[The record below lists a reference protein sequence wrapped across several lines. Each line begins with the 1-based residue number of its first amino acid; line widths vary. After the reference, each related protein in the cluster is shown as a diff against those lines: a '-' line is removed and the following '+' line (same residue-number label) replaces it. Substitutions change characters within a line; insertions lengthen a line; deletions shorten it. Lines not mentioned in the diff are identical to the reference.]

1 MFYILKNKLANNHS
15 FIKAYHFW
23 TNALI
28 IAVIINFL
36 FFRTLFLDI
45 EENSF
50 FYLINYI
57 IEYGI
62 FLAFFLLLF
71 YKFYNYLF
79 NSQILD
85 GILGIIFLIFGV
97 LKLYISD
104 INIYNITELLFFIFT
119 FLITIKTILPL
130 ILLKNINELQRG
142 AYIFILISLG
152 FSNFNY
158 IILSANKIIDND
170 IMHYISLYL
179 IEYMG
184 KVSSISF
191 IIIMIGYIIIFAKR
205 MIKKNIYKYFIF
217 ILVFTIVFILKSKY
231 SNYLIIISFYNA
243 LGIGLSFPFILYVG
257 IIFMFLIILFGYLT
271 DSIIS
276 KKYSAEFFVF
286 TLFILAGLD
295 MSGFTLRLM
304 SIFSIIEMSEMV
316 ELIEIKERDNLT
328 L

>member
-1 MFYILKNKLANNHS
+1 MFYILKNKIANNNS

-36 FFRTLFLDI
+36 FFRNLFLDI
-45 EENSF
+45 KENSF

-130 ILLKNINELQRG
+130 ILSKNINELQRG

-152 FSNFNY
+152 FSNLNY
-158 IILSANKIIDND
+158 IIISANKIIDND
-170 IMHYISLYL
+170 SMHYISLYL

-217 ILVFTIVFILKSKY
+217 ILVFTIVFILKY
-231 SNYLIIISFYNA
+231 SNHLIIISFYNA

-257 IIFMFLIILFGYLT
+257 IIFMFLIILFVYLT

-276 KKYSAEFFVF
+276 KKYSAEFLVF

-316 ELIEIKERDNLT
+316 ELIEIKDKEL
-328 L
+328 

>member
-1 MFYILKNKLANNHS
+1 MFYILKNKIANNNS

-79 NSQILD
+79 SSQIVD

-130 ILLKNINELQRG
+130 ILSKNINELQRG
-142 AYIFILISLG
+142 VYIFILISLG
-152 FSNFNY
+152 FSNLNY
-158 IILSANKIIDND
+158 IILSANKIIDNY

-205 MIKKNIYKYFIF
+205 IIKKNIYKYFIF
-217 ILVFTIVFILKSKY
+217 ILVFTIIFILKSKY

-243 LGIGLSFPFILYVG
+243 LGIGLSFPFILYVA
-257 IIFMFLIILFGYLT
+257 IIFMFLIIIFGYLT

-276 KKYSAEFFVF
+276 KKYSAEFLVF

-316 ELIEIKERDNLT
+316 ELIEIKDKEL
-328 L
+328 

>member
-1 MFYILKNKLANNHS
+1 MFYILKNKIANNNS

-119 FLITIKTILPL
+119 FLITIKTLLPL
-130 ILLKNINELQRG
+130 ILSKNINELQRG

-152 FSNFNY
+152 FSNLNY
-158 IILSANKIIDND
+158 IILSANKIVDND

-217 ILVFTIVFILKSKY
+217 ILVFTIVFILKY

-276 KKYSAEFFVF
+276 KKYSAEFLVF

-295 MSGFTLRLM
+295 MSGFTLKLM
-304 SIFSIIEMSEMV
+304 SIFSIIEMSEI
-316 ELIEIKERDNLT
+316 IEVKNNEVYKNLA
-328 L
+328 

>member
-1 MFYILKNKLANNHS
+1 
-15 FIKAYHFW
+15 
-23 TNALI
+23 
-28 IAVIINFL
+28 
-36 FFRTLFLDI
+36 
-45 EENSF
+45 
-50 FYLINYI
+50 
-57 IEYGI
+57 
-62 FLAFFLLLF
+62 
-71 YKFYNYLF
+71 
-79 NSQILD
+79 
-85 GILGIIFLIFGV
+85 
-97 LKLYISD
+97 
-104 INIYNITELLFFIFT
+104 
-119 FLITIKTILPL
+119 
-130 ILLKNINELQRG
+130 
-142 AYIFILISLG
+142 
-152 FSNFNY
+152 
-158 IILSANKIIDND
+158 
-170 IMHYISLYL
+170 MHYISLYL

-217 ILVFTIVFILKSKY
+217 ILVFTIVFILKY

-276 KKYSAEFFVF
+276 KKYSAEFLVF

-316 ELIEIKERDNLT
+316 ELIEIKDKEL
-328 L
+328 

>member
-1 MFYILKNKLANNHS
+1 MFYILKNKIANNNS

-79 NSQILD
+79 NSQIVD

-119 FLITIKTILPL
+119 FLITIKTLLPL
-130 ILLKNINELQRG
+130 ILSKNINELQRG
-142 AYIFILISLG
+142 VYIFILISLG
-152 FSNFNY
+152 FSNLNY

-217 ILVFTIVFILKSKY
+217 ILVFTIVFILKY

-276 KKYSAEFFVF
+276 KKYSAEFLVF

>member
-1 MFYILKNKLANNHS
+1 MFYILKNKIANNNS

-79 NSQILD
+79 NFQILD

-130 ILLKNINELQRG
+130 ILSKNINELQRG
-142 AYIFILISLG
+142 VYIFILISLG
-152 FSNFNY
+152 FSNLNY

-205 MIKKNIYKYFIF
+205 IIKKNIYKYFIF
-217 ILVFTIVFILKSKY
+217 ILVFTIIFILKSKY

-257 IIFMFLIILFGYLT
+257 IIFMFLIIIFGYLT

-276 KKYSAEFFVF
+276 KKYSAEFLVF

-304 SIFSIIEMSEMV
+304 SIFSIIEMSEMF
-316 ELIEIKERDNLT
+316 ELIEIKDKEL
-328 L
+328 

>member
-1 MFYILKNKLANNHS
+1 MFYILKNKIANNNS

-36 FFRTLFLDI
+36 FFRNLFLDI
-45 EENSF
+45 KENSF

-119 FLITIKTILPL
+119 FLITIKTLLPL

-152 FSNFNY
+152 FSNLNY
-158 IILSANKIIDND
+158 IIISANKIIDND
-170 IMHYISLYL
+170 SMHYISLYL

-217 ILVFTIVFILKSKY
+217 ILVFTIVFILKY
-231 SNYLIIISFYNA
+231 SNHLIIISFYNA

-257 IIFMFLIILFGYLT
+257 IIFMFLIILFVYLT

-276 KKYSAEFFVF
+276 KKYSAEFLVF

-316 ELIEIKERDNLT
+316 ELIEIKDKEL
-328 L
+328 

>member
-1 MFYILKNKLANNHS
+1 MFYILKNKIANNNS

-79 NSQILD
+79 NSQIVD

-142 AYIFILISLG
+142 VYIFILISLG
-152 FSNFNY
+152 FSNLNY
-158 IILSANKIIDND
+158 IILSTNKIIDND

-179 IEYMG
+179 IEYIG

-276 KKYSAEFFVF
+276 KKYSAEFLVF

-316 ELIEIKERDNLT
+316 ELIEIKERDI
-328 L
+328 

>member
-1 MFYILKNKLANNHS
+1 MFYILKNKIANNNS
-15 FIKAYHFW
+15 FIKAYNFW

-79 NSQILD
+79 NSQIVD

-119 FLITIKTILPL
+119 FLITIKTLLPL
-130 ILLKNINELQRG
+130 ILSKNINELQRG
-142 AYIFILISLG
+142 VYIFILISLG
-152 FSNFNY
+152 FSNLNY

-276 KKYSAEFFVF
+276 KKYSAEFLVF

-316 ELIEIKERDNLT
+316 ELIEIKDKEL
-328 L
+328 

>member
-1 MFYILKNKLANNHS
+1 MFYILKNKIANNNS

-130 ILLKNINELQRG
+130 ILSKNINELQRG
-142 AYIFILISLG
+142 VYIFILISLG
-152 FSNFNY
+152 FSNLNY
-158 IILSANKIIDND
+158 IILSANKIIDNY

-205 MIKKNIYKYFIF
+205 IIKKNIYKYFIF

-243 LGIGLSFPFILYVG
+243 LGIGLSFPFILYVA
-257 IIFMFLIILFGYLT
+257 IIFMFLIIIFGYLT

-276 KKYSAEFFVF
+276 KKYSAEFLVF

>member
-1 MFYILKNKLANNHS
+1 MFYILKNKIANNNS

-36 FFRTLFLDI
+36 FFRTLFLNI

-57 IEYGI
+57 MEYGI

-119 FLITIKTILPL
+119 FLITIKTLLPL

-142 AYIFILISLG
+142 VYIFILISLG
-152 FSNFNY
+152 FSNLNY

-179 IEYMG
+179 IEYKG

-205 MIKKNIYKYFIF
+205 IIKKNIYKYFIF

-271 DSIIS
+271 VSIIS
-276 KKYSAEFFVF
+276 KKYSAEFLVF

-316 ELIEIKERDNLT
+316 ELIEIKDKEL
-328 L
+328 

>member
-1 MFYILKNKLANNHS
+1 MFYILKNKIANNNS

-28 IAVIINFL
+28 IAAIINFL
-36 FFRTLFLDI
+36 FFRTLFLNI

-119 FLITIKTILPL
+119 FLITIKTLLPL
-130 ILLKNINELQRG
+130 ILSKNINELQRG

-152 FSNFNY
+152 FSNLNY

-243 LGIGLSFPFILYVG
+243 LGIGLSFPFILYVA

-276 KKYSAEFFVF
+276 KKYSAEFLVF

-304 SIFSIIEMSEMV
+304 SIFSIIEMSEMI

>member
-1 MFYILKNKLANNHS
+1 MFYILKNKIANNNS

-36 FFRTLFLDI
+36 FFRNLFLDI
-45 EENSF
+45 KENSF

-104 INIYNITELLFFIFT
+104 INIYNITELLFFLFT

-130 ILLKNINELQRG
+130 MLLKNINELQRG
-142 AYIFILISLG
+142 VYIFILISLG
-152 FSNFNY
+152 FSNLNY

-191 IIIMIGYIIIFAKR
+191 VIIMIGYIIIFAKR
-205 MIKKNIYKYFIF
+205 IIKKNIYKYFIF
-217 ILVFTIVFILKSKY
+217 ILVFTIVFILKY
-231 SNYLIIISFYNA
+231 SNHLIIISFYNA

-257 IIFMFLIILFGYLT
+257 IIFMFLIILFVYLT

-276 KKYSAEFFVF
+276 KKYSAEFLVF

-316 ELIEIKERDNLT
+316 ELIEIKDKEL
-328 L
+328 

>member
-1 MFYILKNKLANNHS
+1 MFYILKNKIANNNS

-36 FFRTLFLDI
+36 FFRTLFLNI

-57 IEYGI
+57 MEYGI

-71 YKFYNYLF
+71 YKFYNYIF
-79 NSQILD
+79 NSQILE

-119 FLITIKTILPL
+119 FIITIKTILPL
-130 ILLKNINELQRG
+130 ILSKNINELQRG
-142 AYIFILISLG
+142 VYIFILISLG
-152 FSNFNY
+152 FSNLNY

-276 KKYSAEFFVF
+276 KKYSAEFLVF

-304 SIFSIIEMSEMV
+304 SIFSIIEMSEMF
-316 ELIEIKERDNLT
+316 ELIEIKDKEL
-328 L
+328 

>member
-1 MFYILKNKLANNHS
+1 MFYILKNKIANNNS

-119 FLITIKTILPL
+119 FLITIKALLPL
-130 ILLKNINELQRG
+130 ILLKNISELQRG
-142 AYIFILISLG
+142 VYIFILISLG
-152 FSNFNY
+152 FSNLNY

-205 MIKKNIYKYFIF
+205 MIKKNI
-217 ILVFTIVFILKSKY
+217 
-231 SNYLIIISFYNA
+231 
-243 LGIGLSFPFILYVG
+243 
-257 IIFMFLIILFGYLT
+257 
-271 DSIIS
+271 
-276 KKYSAEFFVF
+276 
-286 TLFILAGLD
+286 
-295 MSGFTLRLM
+295 
-304 SIFSIIEMSEMV
+304 
-316 ELIEIKERDNLT
+316 
-328 L
+328 

>member
-1 MFYILKNKLANNHS
+1 MFYILKNKIANNNS

-119 FLITIKTILPL
+119 FLITIKTLLPL
-130 ILLKNINELQRG
+130 MLLKNINELQRG
-142 AYIFILISLG
+142 AYIFILISLS
-152 FSNFNY
+152 FSNLNY

-257 IIFMFLIILFGYLT
+257 IIFVFLIILFGYLT

-276 KKYSAEFFVF
+276 KKYSAEFLVF

>member
-1 MFYILKNKLANNHS
+1 MFYILKNKIANNNS

-79 NSQILD
+79 NSQIVD

-119 FLITIKTILPL
+119 FLITIKTLLPL

-142 AYIFILISLG
+142 VYIFILISLG
-152 FSNFNY
+152 FSNLNY

-217 ILVFTIVFILKSKY
+217 ILVFIIVFILKSKY
-231 SNYLIIISFYNA
+231 SNHLIIISFYNA

-257 IIFMFLIILFGYLT
+257 IIFMFIIILFGYLT

-276 KKYSAEFFVF
+276 KKYSAEFLVF

-304 SIFSIIEMSEMV
+304 SIFSIIEMSEIIGV
-316 ELIEIKERDNLT
+316 KNNEIYKNLA
-328 L
+328 

>member
-1 MFYILKNKLANNHS
+1 MFYILKNKIANNNS

-119 FLITIKTILPL
+119 FIITIKTLLPL

-142 AYIFILISLG
+142 VYIFILISLG
-152 FSNFNY
+152 FSNLNY

-217 ILVFTIVFILKSKY
+217 ILIFTIVFILKSKY
-231 SNYLIIISFYNA
+231 SNHLIII
-243 LGIGLSFPFILYVG
+243 
-257 IIFMFLIILFGYLT
+257 
-271 DSIIS
+271 
-276 KKYSAEFFVF
+276 F
-286 TLFILAGLD
+286 TFAFKNMLLAF
-295 MSGFTLRLM
+295 S
-304 SIFSIIEMSEMV
+304 FSII
-316 ELIEIKERDNLT
+316 
-328 L
+328 

>member
-1 MFYILKNKLANNHS
+1 MFYILKNKIANNNS

-23 TNALI
+23 TNSLI

-36 FFRTLFLDI
+36 FFRTLFLNI

-57 IEYGI
+57 IEYGL

-79 NSQILD
+79 NFQILD

-119 FLITIKTILPL
+119 FLITIKTLFPL

-152 FSNFNY
+152 FSNLNY

-205 MIKKNIYKYFIF
+205 IIKKNIYKYFIF
-217 ILVFTIVFILKSKY
+217 ILVFTIIFILKSKY

-243 LGIGLSFPFILYVG
+243 LGIGLSFPFILYVA
-257 IIFMFLIILFGYLT
+257 IIFMFLIIIFGYLT

-276 KKYSAEFFVF
+276 KKYSAEFLVF

-316 ELIEIKERDNLT
+316 ELIEIKERDNIT

>member
-1 MFYILKNKLANNHS
+1 MFYILKNKIANNNS
-15 FIKAYHFW
+15 FIKAYNFW

-119 FLITIKTILPL
+119 FIITIKTLLPL

-152 FSNFNY
+152 FSNLNY

-276 KKYSAEFFVF
+276 KKYSAEFLVF

>member
-1 MFYILKNKLANNHS
+1 MFYILKNKIANNNS

-50 FYLINYI
+50 FYLINYM

-79 NSQILD
+79 NSQIVD

-119 FLITIKTILPL
+119 FLITIKTLLPL

-142 AYIFILISLG
+142 VYIFILISLG
-152 FSNFNY
+152 FSNLNY

-217 ILVFTIVFILKSKY
+217 ILVFIIVFILKSKY
-231 SNYLIIISFYNA
+231 SNHLIIISFYNA

-276 KKYSAEFFVF
+276 KKYSAEFLVF

>member
-1 MFYILKNKLANNHS
+1 MFYILKNKIANNNS

-36 FFRTLFLDI
+36 FFRNLFLDI
-45 EENSF
+45 KENSF

-119 FLITIKTILPL
+119 FLITIKTLLPL
-130 ILLKNINELQRG
+130 ILSKNINELQRG

-152 FSNFNY
+152 FSNLNY
-158 IILSANKIIDND
+158 IIISANKIIDND

-217 ILVFTIVFILKSKY
+217 ILVFTIVFILKY
-231 SNYLIIISFYNA
+231 SNHLIIISFYNA

-257 IIFMFLIILFGYLT
+257 IIFMFLIILFVYLT

-276 KKYSAEFFVF
+276 KKYSAEFLVF

-316 ELIEIKERDNLT
+316 ELIEIKDKEL
-328 L
+328 

>member
-1 MFYILKNKLANNHS
+1 MFYILKNKIANNNS

-36 FFRTLFLDI
+36 FFRTLFLNI

-119 FLITIKTILPL
+119 FLITIKTLLPL

-152 FSNFNY
+152 FSNLNY

-231 SNYLIIISFYNA
+231 SNYLIIIFFYNA

-276 KKYSAEFFVF
+276 KKYSAEFLVF

-304 SIFSIIEMSEMV
+304 SIFSIIEMLEMV

>member
-1 MFYILKNKLANNHS
+1 MFYILKNKIANNNS
-15 FIKAYHFW
+15 FIKAYNFW

-36 FFRTLFLDI
+36 FFRTLFLNI

-104 INIYNITELLFFIFT
+104 INIYNITELLFFVFT

-142 AYIFILISLG
+142 VYIFILISLG
-152 FSNFNY
+152 FSNLNY

-276 KKYSAEFFVF
+276 KKYSAEFLVF

-304 SIFSIIEMSEMV
+304 SIFSIIEMSEI
-316 ELIEIKERDNLT
+316 IEVKNNEVYKNLA
-328 L
+328 

>member
-1 MFYILKNKLANNHS
+1 MFYILKNKIANNNS

-130 ILLKNINELQRG
+130 ILSKNINELQRG
-142 AYIFILISLG
+142 VYIFILISLG
-152 FSNFNY
+152 FSNLNY

-205 MIKKNIYKYFIF
+205 IIKKNIYKYFIF
-217 ILVFTIVFILKSKY
+217 ILIFTIVFILKSKY

-276 KKYSAEFFVF
+276 KKYSAEFLVF

-316 ELIEIKERDNLT
+316 ELIEIKERDNIT

>member
-1 MFYILKNKLANNHS
+1 MFYILKNKIANNNS

-79 NSQILD
+79 NSQIVD

-119 FLITIKTILPL
+119 FLITIKTLLPL
-130 ILLKNINELQRG
+130 ILSKNINELQRG

-152 FSNFNY
+152 FSNLNY

-217 ILVFTIVFILKSKY
+217 ILVFTIVFILKY

-276 KKYSAEFFVF
+276 KKYSAEFLVF

>member
-1 MFYILKNKLANNHS
+1 MFYILKNKIANNNS

-36 FFRTLFLDI
+36 FFRTLFLNI

-79 NSQILD
+79 NSQIVD

-119 FLITIKTILPL
+119 FLITIKTLLPL

-152 FSNFNY
+152 FSNLNY

-217 ILVFTIVFILKSKY
+217 ILVFTIVFILKY
-231 SNYLIIISFYNA
+231 SNHLIIISFYNA
-243 LGIGLSFPFILYVG
+243 LGIGLSFPFILYIG

-276 KKYSAEFFVF
+276 KKYSAEFLVF

>member
-1 MFYILKNKLANNHS
+1 MFYILKNKIANNNS

-79 NSQILD
+79 NSQIVD

-119 FLITIKTILPL
+119 FLITIKTLLPL
-130 ILLKNINELQRG
+130 ILSKNINELQRG

-152 FSNFNY
+152 FSNLNY

-217 ILVFTIVFILKSKY
+217 ILVFTIVFILKY

-276 KKYSAEFFVF
+276 KKYSAEFLVF

-316 ELIEIKERDNLT
+316 ELIEIKDKEL
-328 L
+328 

>member
-1 MFYILKNKLANNHS
+1 MFYILKNKIANNNS

-23 TNALI
+23 TNSLI
-28 IAVIINFL
+28 IVVIINFL
-36 FFRTLFLDI
+36 FFRTLFLNI

-79 NSQILD
+79 NFQILD

-119 FLITIKTILPL
+119 FLITIKTLLPL
-130 ILLKNINELQRG
+130 ILSKNINELQRG
-142 AYIFILISLG
+142 IYIFILISLG
-152 FSNFNY
+152 FSNLNY

-231 SNYLIIISFYNA
+231 SNHLIIISFYNA

-257 IIFMFLIILFGYLT
+257 IIFMFLIIIFGYLT

-276 KKYSAEFFVF
+276 KKYSAEFLVF

-304 SIFSIIEMSEMV
+304 SIFSMIEMSEMV
-316 ELIEIKERDNLT
+316 ELIEIKDKEL
-328 L
+328 

>member
-1 MFYILKNKLANNHS
+1 MFYILKNKIANNNS
-15 FIKAYHFW
+15 FIKAYNFW

-79 NSQILD
+79 NSQIVD

-119 FLITIKTILPL
+119 FLITIKTLLPL
-130 ILLKNINELQRG
+130 ILSKNINELQRG

-152 FSNFNY
+152 FSNLNY

-276 KKYSAEFFVF
+276 KKYSAEFLVF

-316 ELIEIKERDNLT
+316 ELIEIKERDNIT

>member
-1 MFYILKNKLANNHS
+1 MFYILKNKIANNNS

-36 FFRTLFLDI
+36 FFRTLFLNI

-119 FLITIKTILPL
+119 FIITIKTILPL

-142 AYIFILISLG
+142 VYIFILISLG
-152 FSNFNY
+152 FSNLNY

-217 ILVFTIVFILKSKY
+217 ILVFTIGFILKSKY
-231 SNYLIIISFYNA
+231 SNHLIIISFYNA
-243 LGIGLSFPFILYVG
+243 LGIGLSFPFILYIG

-276 KKYSAEFFVF
+276 KKYSAEFLVF

-304 SIFSIIEMSEMV
+304 SIFSIIEMLEI
-316 ELIEIKERDNLT
+316 IEVKNNEVYKNLA
-328 L
+328 

>member
-1 MFYILKNKLANNHS
+1 MFYILKNKIANNNS

-152 FSNFNY
+152 FSNLNY

-217 ILVFTIVFILKSKY
+217 ILVFTIVFILKY

-276 KKYSAEFFVF
+276 KKYSAEFLVF

>member
-1 MFYILKNKLANNHS
+1 MFYILKNKIANNNS

-36 FFRTLFLDI
+36 FFRTLFLNI

-57 IEYGI
+57 MEYGI

-152 FSNFNY
+152 FSNLNY
-158 IILSANKIIDND
+158 IILSANKIVDND

-276 KKYSAEFFVF
+276 KKYSAEFLVF

-295 MSGFTLRLM
+295 MSGFTLKLM
-304 SIFSIIEMSEMV
+304 SIFSIIEMSEI
-316 ELIEIKERDNLT
+316 IEVKNNEVYKNLA
-328 L
+328 

>member
-1 MFYILKNKLANNHS
+1 MFYILKNKIANNNS

-23 TNALI
+23 TNSLI

-36 FFRTLFLDI
+36 FFRTLFLNI

-79 NSQILD
+79 NFQILD

-119 FLITIKTILPL
+119 FLITIKTLLPL
-130 ILLKNINELQRG
+130 ILSKNINELQRG

-152 FSNFNY
+152 FSNLNY

-205 MIKKNIYKYFIF
+205 IIKKNIYKYFIF
-217 ILVFTIVFILKSKY
+217 ILVFTIIFILKSKY

-243 LGIGLSFPFILYVG
+243 LGIGLSFPFILYVA

-276 KKYSAEFFVF
+276 KKYSAEFLVF

-316 ELIEIKERDNLT
+316 ELIEIKERDNIT

>member
-1 MFYILKNKLANNHS
+1 MFYILKNKIANNNS
-15 FIKAYHFW
+15 FIKAYNFW

-50 FYLINYI
+50 FYLINCI

-79 NSQILD
+79 NSQIVD

-119 FLITIKTILPL
+119 FLITIKIILPL
-130 ILLKNINELQRG
+130 ILSKNINELQRG
-142 AYIFILISLG
+142 VYIFILISLG
-152 FSNFNY
+152 FSNLNY

-231 SNYLIIISFYNA
+231 SNHLIIISFYNA

-276 KKYSAEFFVF
+276 KKYSAEFLVF

-316 ELIEIKERDNLT
+316 ELIEIKDKEL
-328 L
+328 

>member
-1 MFYILKNKLANNHS
+1 MFYILKNKIANNNS
-15 FIKAYHFW
+15 FIKGYNFW

-36 FFRTLFLDI
+36 FFRTLFLNI

-104 INIYNITELLFFIFT
+104 INIYSITELLFFIFT

-142 AYIFILISLG
+142 VYIFILISLG
-152 FSNFNY
+152 FSNLNY

-231 SNYLIIISFYNA
+231 SNHLIIISFYNA

-276 KKYSAEFFVF
+276 KKYSAEFLVF

-316 ELIEIKERDNLT
+316 ELIEIKERDNIT

>member
-1 MFYILKNKLANNHS
+1 MFYILKNKIANNNS

-71 YKFYNYLF
+71 YKFYNYIF
-79 NSQILD
+79 NSQILE

-130 ILLKNINELQRG
+130 ILSKNINELQRG
-142 AYIFILISLG
+142 AYIFILIALG
-152 FSNFNY
+152 FSNLNY

-205 MIKKNIYKYFIF
+205 IIKKNIYKYFIF

-276 KKYSAEFFVF
+276 KKYSAEFLVF

-316 ELIEIKERDNLT
+316 ELIEIKDKEL
-328 L
+328 

>member
-1 MFYILKNKLANNHS
+1 MFYILKNKISNNNS

-119 FLITIKTILPL
+119 FLITIKTLLSL

-142 AYIFILISLG
+142 AYIFILIALG
-152 FSNFNY
+152 FSNLNY

-276 KKYSAEFFVF
+276 KKYSAEFLVF